1 MSGNLPA
8 TLIRLATLMDELSS
22 ELTDQVLAPGV
33 TSQTG
38 VRKTTI
44 NRPAPCN
51 IKQLDMKLDIEA
63 EVMDIIKRAA
73 GSYLPA
79 AKRKQGAA
87 SCCRWLASYIDVL
100 DQCEERDQIAEDITS
115 MELSL
120 FRRWNREVP
129 ASMASHWLTTAQAT
143 ARAARHQA
151 ALKAA
156 TLRQWA
162 KRKKVRT
169 RDYAGAKHYWW
180 PDIEDQLLR
189 LSRPAV

>member
-1 MSGNLPA
+1 MTGNLPA
-8 TLIRLATLMDELSS
+8 TLTRLATLIDELSS

-87 SCCRWLASYIDVL
+87 SCCRWLATYIDVL
-100 DQCEERDQIAEDITS
+100 DQCEERDQIAEDIAS

-129 ASMASHWLTTAQAT
+129 ASMASHWLTTSQAT
-143 ARAARHQA
+143 TRAARHKA
-151 ALKAA
+151 ELKPA

-162 KRKKVRT
+162 KRKKVRSRT
-169 RDYAGAKHYWW
+169 YGDAKHYWW
-180 PDIEDQLLR
+180 PDIEQQLLQ